1 MFLKSPYLLE
11 INTKYLQIKWCVW
24 NFGNSLSEITTENG
38 KLGGGQDKTRKATC
52 WNYWVTD
59 ALRFIQLS
67 FLLWDRFPISHNTQ
81 LSYQISIW
89 GRKQSIDMFNLS
101 LTKRQDFGWVNSA
114 EPVSFSV
121 KWSWWRWNENTPG
134 QGWAQCLAK
143 SGHSKGASPPPHSF
157 PHHHRCRQQA
167 GGT

>member
-24 NFGNSLSEITTENG
+24 NFGNSLSEITTEKG
-38 KLGGGQDKTRKATC
+38 KLGGGQDETRKATC

-134 QGWAQCLAK
+134 QGWAQCLAN
-143 SGHSKGASPPPHSF
+143 SGHSKGASPTHSF